1 MLIAEL
7 QRAVKGTIKRIYVA
21 YNIEFR
27 LQAVLSLL
35 VINVTTFTQ
44 TQTLTAAVFSV
55 RVFSKLIRSFAL
67 AT

>member
-27 LQAVLSLL
+27 LQAVLSL
-35 VINVTTFTQ
+35 VINVTTFTL